1 MLLIKIPLSRIE
13 ITPNYHSLLSA
24 LQIDLNCSQ
33 FMVDSVYAYS
43 PLLKHHRHVY
53 IEINL
58 CFCSHSPSHQIFWS
72 DESPFGHFIYSA
84 YIEWVSIY
92 LHARGRGW
100 WWKCVIVH
108 IVFLPRKFSRW
119 WWWSS
124 LYEIQ

>member
-1 MLLIKIPLSRIE
+1 MLLIKNPPSIE
-13 ITPNYHSLLSA
+13 ITPNYHLLLPA

-33 FMVDSVYAYS
+33 FTVDSVYPYS
-43 PLLKHHRHVY
+43 PLLEHQRHVY

-84 YIEWVSIY
+84 YIVSEY
-92 LHARGRGW
+92 LSTYARGDKVGRG

-108 IVFLPRKFSRW
+108 IVFLARKFSR
-119 WWWSS
+119 WWSS